1 MQALKRAL
9 RAEAQ
14 ERLVAEQEQKKGGPK
29 WYKQWHYHGIVMGYR
44 ADMRYF
50 SIFQPSYF
58 MGTSWGDIMGYS
70 YGDIFWAIA
79 NSDLEGYFTRT
90 MIYMYQ
96 HVEFCFCF
104 SKGSYSPQ
112 NRLNY
117 SNCGIFQLGD
127 LPCYLFLQM
136 CTGYY
141 MLLLLFQEGGNIY
154 LALYVSC
161 SLRQTCK

>member
-1 MQALKRAL
+1 MVPPAQAPAMQALKRAL

-29 WYKQWHYHGIVMGYR
+29 WYKQWDYHGIVM
-44 ADMRYF
+44 ADMRY
-50 SIFQPSYF
+50 FQPSYF

-79 NSDLEGYFTRT
+79 NSDLEGYFTRK
-90 MIYMYQ
+90 

-117 SNCGIFQLGD
+117 SNCGISQLGD

-136 CTGYY
+136 CKGYY